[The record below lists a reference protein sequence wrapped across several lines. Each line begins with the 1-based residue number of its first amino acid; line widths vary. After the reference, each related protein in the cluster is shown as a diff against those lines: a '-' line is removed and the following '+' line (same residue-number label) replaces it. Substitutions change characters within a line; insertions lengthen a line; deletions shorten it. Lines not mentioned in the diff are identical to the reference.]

1 MASWARYSKIVG
13 GVLAREHA
21 EHDDLILEAELGQ
34 ERRHVAG
41 VAVAHH
47 VPQLSVVARAQHRC
61 QLVGPPRRLPDGR
74 ERVVALWSV
83 QLLFH
88 LDECCPDDIVMMDM
102 RSDGLGRVEPDAMD
116 EIEIARGE

>member
-1 MASWARYSKIVG
+1 MLLSSAGDVFLGHRLEERLLGVLGEVLEDVG
-13 GVLAREHA
+13 GVLARQHA

-41 VAVAHH
+41 VAIAHH
-47 VPQLSVVARAQHRC
+47 VPQLGVVARAQHRR

-88 LDECCPDDIVMMDM
+88 L
-102 RSDGLGRVEPDAMD
+102 R
-116 EIEIARGE
+116 